1 MRALGS
7 LAVVGLCAALA
18 ACGSGGD
25 SAPTNAAGSTGS
37 TSSTA
42 TTASTGATSTATTST
57 GTTSATDATS
67 TDAVRVTV
75 LGFLTAYKE
84 KRYEDAVELMTPAA
98 QREIAGNSSGDV
110 AAKAAKAFA
119 TYRDLVP
126 DKELDRAIAR
136 VDTMPIHITGTKATT
151 RDLEGSREYLVYRDG
166 RWLIA
171 DARGR

>member
-1 MRALGS
+1 MRVPGA
-7 LAVVGLCAALA
+7 LAVAVLCAALA
-18 ACGSGGD
+18 ACGSSGD
-25 SAPTNAAGSTGS
+25 STPTNAAGTTRSTS
-37 TSSTA
+37 SNQATTTETSSTA
-42 TTASTGATSTATTST
+42 TTS
-57 GTTSATDATS
+57 TDATS
-67 TDAVRVTV
+67 TDAVRATV
-75 LGFLTAYKE
+75 LAFLTAYKE

-98 QREIAGNSSGDV
+98 QREIAGTSSGDV
-110 AAKAAKAFA
+110 AAKAAEAFG

-136 VDTMPIHITGTKATT
+136 VDTMPIRITGTKATT